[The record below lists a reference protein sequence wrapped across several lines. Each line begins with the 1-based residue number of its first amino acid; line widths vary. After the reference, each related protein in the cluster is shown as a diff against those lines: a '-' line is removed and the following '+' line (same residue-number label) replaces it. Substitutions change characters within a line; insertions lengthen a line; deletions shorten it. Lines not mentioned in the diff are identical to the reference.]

1 MGRLLAKVNALR
13 PEEAPALS
21 AGHGPQ
27 ARPGGLKQQARGIYA
42 RATQFHEKIAS
53 HALPPARKATWA
65 VVNALRPEESP
76 ALIAG
81 HDPQA
86 RPGDAVS

>member
-42 RATQFHEKIAS
+42 RATPFHEETSSPLGIAS
-53 HALPPARKATWA
+53 RTVLTYGVRKD
-65 VVNALRPEESP
+65 S
-76 ALIAG
+76 
-81 HDPQA
+81 Q
-86 RPGDAVS
+86 